1 MTTTRMETNT
11 RNRAEQPTSWTW
23 RRLLRAAALT
33 SIAVSAFSV
42 LTIGGEVS
50 IVFAVVV
57 GIGLLWLRR
66 PGRGGVVYLGVVH
79 LLIGLIVLV
88 LFQLLAELAYP
99 ASWTVFVVTGAR
111 LVVTVTALIATVGA
125 LRGGPERGSAAA
137 PRAAAAIAGA
147 ALLAFSI
154 VGIGAGLSVSDDKR
168 QPGDVAIEITSDT
181 QFGLRELNLAAGR
194 IAVYVENHD
203 VHHGSFTIDGV
214 VSLDI
219 PAGSAQRATFD
230 LAPGRYRYYSKLY
243 PGEVNGTMVVS

>member
-33 SIAVSAFSV
+33 SIVVSAFAV
-42 LTIGGEVS
+42 LAIGGEEA

-99 ASWTVFVVTGAR
+99 ASWKVFVVTGGR
-111 LVVTVTALIATVGA
+111 LVATVTALIAAVGA
-125 LRGGPERGSAAA
+125 LRGGPGSAAA

-181 QFGLRELNLAAGR
+181 QFGPRELNLAAGL

-243 PGEVNGTMVVS
+243 PEEVNGTMVVS

>member
-1 MTTTRMETNT
+1 VTTTHLETNT
-11 RNRAEQPTSWTW
+11 RNRAKQPTSWTW

-33 SIAVSAFSV
+33 SIAVSAFAV
-42 LTIGGEVS
+42 LAIGGGEA

-57 GIGLLWLRR
+57 GIGVFWLRR

-79 LLIGLIVLV
+79 LLVGLIVLV

-99 ASWTVFVVTGAR
+99 ASWKVFVVTGGR
-111 LVVTVTALIATVGA
+111 LVATVTALIATVGA
-125 LRGGPERGSAAA
+125 LRGGPGSAAA
-137 PRAAAAIAGA
+137 PRTAAAIAGA

-181 QFGLRELNLAAGR
+181 QFGPRELKLAAGR

-243 PGEVNGTMVVS
+243 PEEVNGTMVVS